1 MLRIRRFN
9 IKNGKAQNF
18 GSFDEQ
24 MDNTAKRRKQTNND
38 FHETIP
44 STHCCRC
51 HMETVDRL
59 VSSIHSEYKKM
70 ITTLQETIQELN
82 ALLKLAEE
90 KVNTLNQDIL
100 TISTNLSRDIEASQ
114 NKIQTLQQ
122 IVKKFAVMFRDEN
135 QESERQLKQRSH
147 WDS

>member
-1 MLRIRRFN
+1 
-9 IKNGKAQNF
+9 
-18 GSFDEQ
+18 
-24 MDNTAKRRKQTNND
+24 
-38 FHETIP
+38 
-44 STHCCRC
+44 
-51 HMETVDRL
+51 METVDRS